1 MSISITQTEQKI
13 FFANESFYHA
23 FSHGNLEMMELLW
36 SKRKPICCI
45 HPGHAPLQKYEQIML
60 SWNNI
65 LEQSQN
71 TAIECFDPNLSLYG
85 DLALITCY
93 EVVSGN
99 HLIAT
104 NGFVMEEEDWKMVFH
119 QAGPTV
125 GRPESDASKK
135 DPGILN

>member
-1 MSISITQTEQKI
+1 MSIPITQTDQKI

-23 FSHGNLEMMELLW
+23 FSNGNLEMMELLW
-36 SKRKPICCI
+36 SKTHRICCI

-60 SWNNI
+60 SWKNI
-65 LEQSQN
+65 LEQSKN
-71 TAIECFDPNLSLYG
+71 TEIEYFDPNLSLYG

-125 GRPESDASKK
+125 GRPVSDASKK
-135 DPGILN
+135 DPDILN